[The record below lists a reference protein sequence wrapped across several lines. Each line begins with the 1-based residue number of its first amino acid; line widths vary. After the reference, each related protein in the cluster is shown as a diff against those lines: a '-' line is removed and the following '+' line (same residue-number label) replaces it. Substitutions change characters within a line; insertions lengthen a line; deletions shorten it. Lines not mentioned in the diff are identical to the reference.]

1 MVMKL
6 SQLLLELS
14 PSFVFGEEEI
24 TGVTNDSRKVEP
36 GFLYTAVRGTVAD
49 GHNYCASALE
59 KGAAAIVVDHDLG
72 LEKQVIVPDTAKAYS
87 LLCAA

>member
-1 MVMKL
+1 MKL

-59 KGAAAIVVDHDLG
+59 R
-72 LEKQVIVPDTAKAYS
+72 ERR
-87 LLCAA
+87 LLWWITIWDWKNR